1 MRAVIQRVSDCSV
14 TVENELISRI
24 NTGLLVY
31 LGVEKGDKD
40 KDTLYMTNKIAGLRI
55 FNDEQGKMNLSI
67 SDSGGSILVVSQ
79 FTLCADTRKGNR
91 PSYNNAADPYYAEK
105 LYTDFISHLRNRGFT
120 VKTGKFQSFMHVT
133 YSNTG
138 PVTILVDSRKTF

>member
-91 PSYNNAADPYYAEK
+91 PSYNNAADPDYAEK